1 MGNDIELNYGYKE
14 ETTREQ
20 NGIILRKTLS
30 YRGGKILYGIL
41 VAVSEEPLT
50 SVKVLI
56 NKNEVVYRP
65 DDPNH
70 ALRFTADALVFSIA
84 LSAKELGE
92 GKVTYNFRAENSI
105 GKSAGMGGGSYIS
118 E

>member
-41 VAVSEEPLT
+41 VAESDKPLN

-56 NKNEVVYRP
+56 NQAAVTYRP
-65 DDPNH
+65 DDPKHGPNF
-70 ALRFTADALVFSIA
+70 LADGSVFYVV

-92 GKVTYNFRAENSI
+92 GKVTYNFRAENSR
-105 GKSAGMGGGSYIS
+105 GSSGGMGGNLIIS